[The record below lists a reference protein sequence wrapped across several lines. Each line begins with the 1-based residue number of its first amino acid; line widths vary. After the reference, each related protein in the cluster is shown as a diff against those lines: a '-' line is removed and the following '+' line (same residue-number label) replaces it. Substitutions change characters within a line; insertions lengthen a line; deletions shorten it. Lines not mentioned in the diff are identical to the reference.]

1 MPSALPDGIPWPISG
16 QLDFGA
22 IDPDKSFHAYIHIPF
37 CDVRC
42 GYCDFNT
49 YTGTE
54 IGDIKRSDF
63 HLEIVREIEL
73 AASYLKSSGVSLK
86 PYSTVFFGGGTPT
99 LFTPAQFDEI
109 LVALKNNFGLVAGCE
124 ITAEANPDN
133 VTELFMQQLAAV
145 GITRISMG
153 VQSFDTAVLKSLDRS
168 HDPSQVAPAAAA
180 VKKAG
185 MQLSVDL
192 IYGASG
198 ETLDS
203 WSSSL
208 QQAIS
213 LQPDHI
219 SAYALI
225 VEAGTALAR
234 RISKGEL
241 EAPDDDLQA
250 DKYMILDSLLTEA
263 GLIGYEL
270 SNWSTSESSQ
280 SKHNSAYWRGNY
292 WWGFGPG
299 AHSFVGNT
307 RFWNT
312 KHPLSYK
319 SKLTAGLAVH
329 SFESLTPQ
337 QLNEERLL
345 LEIRLRTGI
354 SQALLSELSTPK
366 EAIAEQI
373 ALGLLIPKDS
383 MERFELS
390 LQGRLL
396 ADSVVLKLL
405 S

>member
-1 MPSALPDGIPWPISG
+1 MPIGISWPQSE
-16 QLDFGA
+16 QLDFGK
-22 IDPDKSFHAYIHIPF
+22 IDPTKSFHAYVHIPF
-37 CDVRC
+37 CDIRC

-49 YTGTE
+49 YTGSE

-63 HLEIVREIEL
+63 HLEIIQEIEL
-73 AASYLKSSGVSLK
+73 AANYLKLSGVDLK
-86 PYSTVFFGGGTPT
+86 PCSTVFFGGGTPT
-99 LFTPAQFDEI
+99 LFTPNQFAEI
-109 LVALKNNFGLVAGCE
+109 LTALKDNFGLVSGCE

-133 VTELFMQQLAAV
+133 VTEFFMQQLAAV

-153 VQSFDTAVLKSLDRS
+153 VQSFDPAVLKSLDRS
-168 HDPSQVAPAAAA
+168 HNPSQVAPAAEA

-185 MQLSVDL
+185 MQLSLDL

-198 ETLDS
+198 ETVDS
-203 WSSSL
+203 WSKSL

-213 LQPDHI
+213 LAPDHI

-241 EAPDDDLQA
+241 DAPDDDLQA
-250 DKYMILDSLLTEA
+250 DKYLLLDSMLAEA
-263 GLIGYEL
+263 GLNSYEL
-270 SNWSTSESSQ
+270 SNWSTSQQTQ
-280 SKHNSAYWRGNY
+280 SKHNSAYWQSNY

-299 AHSFVGNT
+299 AHSFVGST
-307 RFWNT
+307 RFWNI

-319 SKLTAGLAVH
+319 SRLATGLAVH
-329 SFESLTPQ
+329 SYESLTPN
-337 QLNEERLL
+337 QLRQERLL

-354 SQALLSELSTPK
+354 SRELLTELNTPQ

-373 ALGLLIPKDS
+373 ALGLLVPKDA
-383 MERFELS
+383 MQRFELS